1 MATLKVKKSD
11 GTWVGIISE
20 GGVLYYPQDLTAE
33 QKQTARDNIGAIA
46 AGEGSGNATL
56 ENASPNSLVETDA
69 NGDLVTNRKLVVG
82 ASAPSEVQNLQ
93 TGDIYLW
100 SGETAPEEITPDNIG
115 AARLDGDGRLDPT
128 QACAAVKM
136 IKVDTSGLT
145 SYTLTN
151 ADKGKLLVFTEVAAD
166 LNFPIN
172 ISKDNFEVGDEIEI
186 LCFDGNLKISL
197 VSDSSTNLV
206 TYSGAGYG
214 RTVSLQGTYGLL
226 AIKKF
231 SSNLFYV
238 TGDVQ

>member
-11 GTWVGIISE
+11 GTWVGVLTE

-46 AGEGSGNATL
+46 AGEGGNASL

-69 NGDLVTNRKLVVG
+69 NGNLVTNRKLVVG
-82 ASAPSEVQNLQ
+82 ASAPSEVQDLQ

-100 SGETAPEEITPDNIG
+100 NGETAPDEITPDNIG

-145 SYTLTN
+145 NYTLTN
-151 ADKGKLLVFTEVAAD
+151 ADKGKLLFFTDVAAD

-197 VSDSSTNLV
+197 VSDSSTGLA
-206 TYSGAGYG
+206 TYSGAGLG

-231 SSNLFYV
+231 TSNYFYV